1 MVHASQVTVDHVGW
15 PYQPQGLTSAQLN
28 LPFCV
33 ATLLLEGD
41 VFVDQFKP
49 EAEEDRTRIAFSRK
63 VKVVHDPAITAL
75 GAVFRHKVRVE
86 MHFRDGTSE
95 TETREAPRG
104 SERSFASASDIIEKF
119 FKLTHA
125 AMTQQKR
132 NALMQA
138 VIHLEELEDSSELAQ
153 LLRVRKRNS

>member
-1 MVHASQVTVDHVGW
+1 VTVDHVGW

-49 EAEEDRTRIAFSRK
+49 EAVEDRTRIALSRR

-75 GAVFRHKVRVE
+75 GAAYRHKVRLE

-104 SERSFASASDIIEKF
+104 SERSFAPASDIIEKF
-119 FKLTHA
+119 FKLTRA
-125 AMTQQKR
+125 AMTQQQR
-132 NALMQA
+132 NALIQA
-138 VIHLEELEDSSELAQ
+138 VTHLEELEDSSELAR
-153 LLRVRKRNS
+153 LLRVRKRNRGDE